1 MVGAPITL
9 VSAFL
14 MFVVPQ
20 PSSLAAV
27 SGYQN
32 LSNGATLGTTN
43 ENCRSLVVGAN
54 TPKVIKTLLPGSQQY
69 PGGTLHYQVTLNPAA
84 VSTYNIRDCL
94 VVEDAAGNVLSTLDE
109 AQFSNVDRVAPS
121 PSTTSCPRVLRTSLL
136 PTSCAT
142 W

>member
-1 MVGAPITL
+1 MRTSDRSGTFGALRRRFSGWRLLTMVGAPITL

-69 PGGTLHYQVTLNPAA
+69 PGGTLHYQV
-84 VSTYNIRDCL
+84 
-94 VVEDAAGNVLSTLDE
+94 
-109 AQFSNVDRVAPS
+109 
-121 PSTTSCPRVLRTSLL
+121 
-136 PTSCAT
+136 
-142 W
+142 